1 MKFHSL
7 VVRFLRYLFGVK
19 DDDESGKEEARV
31 LFWALL
37 ISFFIW
43 KFMLYKISIKG
54 LRFFE
59 EPGLSG
65 LLSLILNFIAEHTG
79 VEFIKN
85 LNITKYIENFDS
97 FWSMPIIVLVCFI
110 INRHALSLYSRNK
123 SEGKRKIVHYGAF
136 VAHMFFIYISLL
148 KFQWWGLLYFVVIFL
163 TSYMWYL
170 YYKYCKKQLK
180 NIYYKNIF
188 IECNVKYC
196 RDIVVTSISLVP
208 VIVIWVIYCTLLK
221 LWGPPPGKSQLTISW
236 RSLHQ

>member
-97 FWSMPIIVLVCFI
+97 FWSMPII
-110 INRHALSLYSRNK
+110 
-123 SEGKRKIVHYGAF
+123 
-136 VAHMFFIYISLL
+136 LL
-148 KFQWWGLLYFVVIFL
+148 
-163 TSYMWYL
+163 
-170 YYKYCKKQLK
+170 
-180 NIYYKNIF
+180 
-188 IECNVKYC
+188 
-196 RDIVVTSISLVP
+196 
-208 VIVIWVIYCTLLK
+208 
-221 LWGPPPGKSQLTISW
+221 
-236 RSLHQ
+236 